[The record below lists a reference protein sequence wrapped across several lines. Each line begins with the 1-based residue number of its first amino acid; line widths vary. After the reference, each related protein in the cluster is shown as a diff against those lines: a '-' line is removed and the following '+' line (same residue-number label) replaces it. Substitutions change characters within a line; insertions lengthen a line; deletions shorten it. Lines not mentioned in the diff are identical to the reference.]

1 MKEGGLSNM
10 NGMTFEIMDGTEPYC
25 VVDLDTGGCCWFHD
39 KLKAYKYAA
48 YLVNVLDHNY
58 RLEVL

>member
-1 MKEGGLSNM
+1 M